1 MLIVSSIMLLKNIY
15 STRVTHDN
23 RHMTIKIFYSAG
35 HLVSA
40 LLNVFCNICLFRCLI
55 WLSLTQRLYCISS
68 FKGLCISLVFG

>member
-1 MLIVSSIMLLKNIY
+1 MFIVSSIMLLKNIY

-40 LLNVFCNICLFRCLI
+40 LGNVICGLADTLFGCL
-55 WLSLTQRLYCISS
+55 
-68 FKGLCISLVFG
+68 

>member
-1 MLIVSSIMLLKNIY
+1 MLIVSSIMLLKNID
-15 STRVTHDN
+15 STGVTHDN

-40 LLNVFCNICLFRCLI
+40 IGNVICDTCLVRYFI

-68 FKGLCISLVFG
+68 FKGLCISLVF